1 MVLPSVPEIHP
12 FCTTFSF
19 IKAMINTKI
28 KSIINYHN
36 KAIEYIRDWVKKD
49 AEVICVAKWNDGKE
63 ALQGVTLCMEEK

>member
-28 KSIINYHN
+28 KTIINYHN
-36 KAIEYIRDWVKKD
+36 KAIEYIR
-49 AEVICVAKWNDGKE
+49 G
-63 ALQGVTLCMEEK
+63 